1 MSFGASR
8 GVVIILWFDGGLG
21 RAGGEGKRLCC
32 MSLLGLR
39 GRVVCVVC
47 WADLEVG
54 RFGWRFEGGWKGWVR
69 LDWVGFWDLGL
80 GT

>member
-1 MSFGASR
+1 
-8 GVVIILWFDGGLG
+8 
-21 RAGGEGKRLCC
+21 